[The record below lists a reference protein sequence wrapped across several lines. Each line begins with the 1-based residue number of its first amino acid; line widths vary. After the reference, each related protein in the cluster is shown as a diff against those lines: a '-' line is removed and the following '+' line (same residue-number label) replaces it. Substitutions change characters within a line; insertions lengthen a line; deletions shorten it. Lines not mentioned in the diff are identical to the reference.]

1 MGRVVAVAVGALLV
15 LAAPAGAVV
24 NDFSCKPSAQRP
36 VPVVVVHGTF
46 GDSTS
51 LLWDLHGLLEDRGY
65 CVFSLDYGN
74 RATAPSQ
81 DNANEIAAYAHRVL
95 EATKAPRLSFVGHSQ
110 GGMLARYVTKST
122 DLLTR
127 VQDVVGLAPSSHGTE
142 TPLAEPAGATG
153 CPACADQAAGSE
165 FIQRVNA
172 GEEAPGPASYTVIST
187 RFDWV
192 VIPVESQAIAGP
204 PERVT
209 NVLLQDRCPTDVY
222 EHLTIPLDP
231 VALQWTINALE
242 RSGPA
247 NPRFEPD
254 CSGQTLG
261 RDPDPASGAAGTQ
274 RTRPWAALRTAV
286 LRRWRGR
293 VSVPVRCSGPSGSR
307 CSVRVRLFAGRR
319 MVARRSARV
328 GAGRTLRVSLRLS
341 RFGRRTLVTGRRAR
355 VTLTAANQP
364 AQRRTYVLR

>member
-1 MGRVVAVAVGALLV
+1 MGRVVGVAVGALLL
-15 LAAPAGAVV
+15 LAAPANAAI

-36 VPVVVVHGTF
+36 APVVVVHGTF

-51 LLWDLHGLLEDRGY
+51 LLWNLHALLEDRGY

-74 RATAPSQ
+74 RATAPSEE
-81 DNANEIAAYAHRVL
+81 NAKEIAAYARRVL
-95 EATKAPRLSFVGHSQ
+95 EATGAPRLSFVGHSQ

-127 VQDVVGLAPSSHGTE
+127 VADVVGLAPSSHGTDH
-142 TPLAEPAGATG
+142 PLAGPAGATG
-153 CPACADQAAGSE
+153 CPACADQMTGSE
-165 FIQRVNA
+165 FMQKVNA
-172 GEEAPGPASYTVIST
+172 GEEAPGPASYTVVST
-187 RFDWV
+187 RYDWV
-192 VIPVESQAIAGP
+192 VFPVESQAIAGP

-209 NVLLQDRCPTDVY
+209 NVLLQDRCPTDLY
-222 EHLTIPLDP
+222 EHLSIPMDP

-247 NPRFEPD
+247 NARFEPD

-261 RDPDPASGAAGTQ
+261 RDPDPAGGTAGTQ
-274 RTRPWAALRTAV
+274 RTRPWATLRTAV

-293 VSVPVRCSGPSGSR
+293 VTVPVRCTGPSGSR
-307 CSVRVRLFAGRR
+307 CSVRVRLFAGSR

-328 GAGRTLRVSLRLS
+328 GAGRTLRLSLRLS
-341 RFGRRTLVTGRRAR
+341 RHARRTLVAGKRVR
-355 VTLTAANQP
+355 VTLNARDQP